1 MPQTSQPLSKEYL
14 LSQVSE
20 IPELSIESSDN
31 KGLVVWDDEDA
42 KLLPVH
48 FPEAMTVDDLVQ
60 RIHISSDIPEWY
72 RADKKALAEY
82 LWKAC
87 DHNAF
92 ITMNEVVVV
101 WSQPDD
107 AGTYMSFDFEDEQ
120 RKRLHEEY
128 SDEYAYE
135 IGEGVLGQLWFE
147 RNTAVVNMGEI
158 VRTADE
164 VATENE
170 DLVVIDPFFSFE
182 NQVQTGFLTTV
193 LHELRHLQMDTN
205 IFLPED
211 MYPLELASE
220 NAVEEYCREAF
231 EAHPINDGILPNI
244 DAAPKQS
251 IQAILD
257 KAHDLMMYCDTGLI
271 DNASDLSPLYTKSSC
286 PIYRGLY
293 LPKEWLTPGHI
304 IEEWTGSTHWSKSES
319 VAKRFSTS
327 TEGEDFMLE
336 YGEERGLNSISE
348 ILPLFEPVILVLDE
362 PVRSLDL
369 GVYLDVLAQNGYDTG
384 SCFLNGEN
392 DEQEVSVIGY
402 DFSVDHVEYKDIQCY
417 VSVMALDRKHEEELA
432 VKPSLADQ
440 IECAIFRA
448 GEPHASSISPE
459 KLPNTG
465 R

>member
-1 MPQTSQPLSKEYL
+1 MPRLIQRLTKEYL
-14 LSQVSE
+14 LSQISE
-20 IPELSIESSDN
+20 ISELSIESSDD
-31 KGLVVWDDEDA
+31 KGLVVWDDEAA

-48 FPEAMTVDDLVQ
+48 FPEAMMVDDLVQ
-60 RIHISSDIPEWY
+60 RIHISSDIPKCY

-82 LWKAC
+82 LWNTC

-92 ITMNEVVVV
+92 ITLNEVVVV

-107 AGTYMSFDFEDEQ
+107 VGIYMSSDFEDEQ
-120 RKRLHEEY
+120 RKRLYEEY
-128 SDEYAYE
+128 SDECAIE
-135 IGEGVLGQLWFE
+135 IGDGVFGQLWFE
-147 RNTAVVNMGEI
+147 RNTAVINMGEI
-158 VRTADE
+158 VRAANE
-164 VATENE
+164 VAAQNT
-170 DLVVIDPFFSFE
+170 DLVDIDPFFSFE

-211 MYPLELASE
+211 TYPLELASE
-220 NAVEEYCREAF
+220 SAVEEYCREAF
-231 EAHPINDGILPNI
+231 EDHPINDGILPNI
-244 DAAPKQS
+244 DNAPKQS

-271 DNASDLSPLYTKSSC
+271 DNVSDLSSLYTKSC
-286 PIYRGLY
+286 GPIYRGLY

-304 IEEWTGSTHWSKSES
+304 IEEWTGSTHWSKSEH

-327 TEGEDFMLE
+327 TEGEDFMRE
-336 YGEERGLNSISE
+336 YGEDRGLNSISE

-402 DFSVDHVEYKDIQCY
+402 DFSVDHVDRKDGRCY
-417 VSVMALDRKHEEELA
+417 VSVKAIDRKHEVELA

-440 IECAIFRA
+440 IESAAARA
-448 GEPHASSISPE
+448 GEPHASLTLLE
-459 KLPNTG
+459 KLANTG

>member
-1 MPQTSQPLSKEYL
+1 MSQSIQSLTKEFL
-14 LSQVSE
+14 LSLISE
-20 IPELSIESSDN
+20 ISELSIESSDD

-60 RIHISSDIPEWY
+60 RIHISSDIPEWC
-72 RADKKALAEY
+72 RADRKALAEY
-82 LWKAC
+82 LWKTC

-92 ITMNEVVVV
+92 ITLEEVVVV

-107 AGTYMSFDFEDEQ
+107 AGTYMSSDFEDEQ
-120 RKRLHEEY
+120 RKRLYEEY
-128 SDEYAYE
+128 SDEYVYE
-135 IGEGVLGQLWFE
+135 IGESVLGQLWFE
-147 RNTAVVNMGEI
+147 RNTAVINMGEI
-158 VRTADE
+158 VRAADE
-164 VATENE
+164 FAAQNA
-170 DLVVIDPFFSFE
+170 DLLDIDPFFSFD

-193 LHELRHLQMDTN
+193 FHELRHLQMDTN

-211 MYPLELASE
+211 TYPLEFASE

-231 EAHPINDGILPNI
+231 EAHPINEGILPNI
-244 DAAPKQS
+244 DNAPKQS

-257 KAHDLMMYCDTGLI
+257 KAYDLMMYCDTGLI
-271 DNASDLSPLYTKSSC
+271 DNVSDLSSLYTKSSG

-304 IEEWTGSTHWSKSES
+304 IEEWTGSTHWSKSEH

-327 TEGEDFMLE
+327 TEGEDFMRE
-336 YGEERGLNSISE
+336 YGNERGLNSISE

-384 SCFLNGEN
+384 DCFLNGEN

-402 DFSVDHVEYKDIQCY
+402 DFSVAHVEHKDGQCY
-417 VSVMALDRKHEEELA
+417 VTVKALDRMHEAALA
-432 VKPSLADQ
+432 VKPSLSDQ
-440 IECAIFRA
+440 IESAAARA
-448 GEPHASSISPE
+448 SEPHTSSISPE

>member
-271 DNASDLSPLYTKSSC
+271 DNASDLSPLY
-286 PIYRGLY
+286 
-293 LPKEWLTPGHI
+293 
-304 IEEWTGSTHWSKSES
+304 
-319 VAKRFSTS
+319 
-327 TEGEDFMLE
+327 
-336 YGEERGLNSISE
+336 
-348 ILPLFEPVILVLDE
+348 
-362 PVRSLDL
+362 
-369 GVYLDVLAQNGYDTG
+369 
-384 SCFLNGEN
+384 
-392 DEQEVSVIGY
+392 
-402 DFSVDHVEYKDIQCY
+402 
-417 VSVMALDRKHEEELA
+417 LDRFIGEKFVISFERMEQPIRDFEDWRKEFMDA
-432 VKPSLADQ
+432 SWVKSFIERVVKIEYPNFTQTHKPLTAQIQEAEARATAPCSGESPAKNMPSQ
-440 IECAIFRA
+440 TR
-448 GEPHASSISPE
+448 
-459 KLPNTG
+459 
-465 R
+465 

>member
-1 MPQTSQPLSKEYL
+1 MPQTPLPLTKEYL
-14 LSQVSE
+14 LSQVAE
-20 IPELSIESSDN
+20 IQELSIESSDD

-82 LWKAC
+82 LWNTC

-92 ITMNEVVVV
+92 ITLNEVVVV

-107 AGTYMSFDFEDEQ
+107 AGTYMSSDFEDEQ

-147 RNTAVVNMGEI
+147 RNTAVINMGEI
-158 VRTADE
+158 VRAADK
-164 VATENE
+164 VAIENV
-170 DLVVIDPFFSFE
+170 DLVDIDPFFSFE

-211 MYPLELASE
+211 VYTLELASE
-220 NAVEEYCREAF
+220 ISVEEYCRDAF
-231 EAHPINDGILPNI
+231 ETHVINDGILPSLY
-244 DAAPKQS
+244 DAPKQS
-251 IQAILD
+251 IQAI
-257 KAHDLMMYCDTGLI
+257 
-271 DNASDLSPLYTKSSC
+271 SDRSF
-286 PIYRGLY
+286 
-293 LPKEWLTPGHI
+293 
-304 IEEWTGSTHWSKSES
+304 EE
-319 VAKRFSTS
+319 
-327 TEGEDFMLE
+327 
-336 YGEERGLNSISE
+336 
-348 ILPLFEPVILVLDE
+348 
-362 PVRSLDL
+362 DL
-369 GVYLDVLAQNGYDTG
+369 G
-384 SCFLNGEN
+384 
-392 DEQEVSVIGY
+392 
-402 DFSVDHVEYKDIQCY
+402 
-417 VSVMALDRKHEEELA
+417 

-440 IECAIFRA
+440 ITGATVRTSGPCT
-448 GEPHASSISPE
+448 SLISPA

>member
-1 MPQTSQPLSKEYL
+1 MSQTPQPLTKEYL

-20 IPELSIESSDN
+20 IQELSIESSDN
-31 KGLVVWDDEDA
+31 KGFVVWDDEDA

-60 RIHISSDIPEWY
+60 RIHISSDMPEWC
-72 RADKKALAEY
+72 RADRKALAEY
-82 LWKAC
+82 LWKTC

-92 ITMNEVVVV
+92 ITLNEVVVV

-107 AGTYMSFDFEDEQ
+107 AGTYMSSDFEDEQ
-120 RKRLHEEY
+120 RKRLREEY

-147 RNTAVVNMGEI
+147 RNTVMINMGEI

-164 VATENE
+164 IATENA
-170 DLVVIDPFFSFE
+170 DVVDIDPFFSFE

-211 MYPLELASE
+211 TYPLELASE

-244 DAAPKQS
+244 DNAPKQS

-257 KAHDLMMYCDTGLI
+257 KAYDLMMYCDTGLI
-271 DNASDLSPLYTKSSC
+271 DNVSDLSSLYTKSSC

-304 IEEWTGSTHWSKSES
+304 IEEWTGSTHWSKSEH

-327 TEGEDFMLE
+327 TEGEDFMRE

-348 ILPLFEPVILVLDE
+348 ILPLFAPVILVLDE

-402 DFSVDHVEYKDIQCY
+402 DFSVDHVEHKDSQCY
-417 VSVMALDRKHEEELA
+417 VRVRALDRDRKVEFN

-440 IECAIFRA
+440 IQSAVART
-448 GEPHASSISPE
+448 GEPRASLISSA
-459 KLPNTG
+459 KLPNIG

>member
-1 MPQTSQPLSKEYL
+1 MSQTPQPLAKEYL

-20 IPELSIESSDN
+20 IQELSIESSDD

-48 FPEAMTVDDLVQ
+48 FLEVMTVDDMVH
-60 RIHISSDIPEWY
+60 RIHISSDIPERY
-72 RADKKALAEY
+72 HADRKALAEY
-82 LWKAC
+82 LWNAC

-92 ITMNEVVVV
+92 ITLEEVVVV
-101 WSQPDD
+101 WSEPDN
-107 AGTYMSFDFEDEQ
+107 AETFEPSDFEDEQ
-120 RKRLHEEY
+120 RKRLYEEY
-128 SDEYAYE
+128 SDECAIE
-135 IGEGVLGQLWFE
+135 IGAGVLGQLWFE
-147 RNTAVVNMGEI
+147 RNTAVINMGEI
-158 VRTADE
+158 VRAADE
-164 VATENE
+164 VAAQNA
-170 DLVVIDPFFSFE
+170 DLVDIDPFFSFE

-211 MYPLELASE
+211 IYPPELASE
-220 NAVEEYCREAF
+220 SAVEEYCREAF

-244 DAAPKQS
+244 DNAPKQS

-257 KAHDLMMYCDTGLI
+257 KGHDLMMYCDTGLI
-271 DNASDLSPLYTKSSC
+271 DNVSDLSSLYTKSSG

-304 IEEWTGSTHWSKSES
+304 IEEWTGSTHWSKSEH

-327 TEGEDFMLE
+327 TEGEDFMRE

-384 SCFLNGEN
+384 DCFLNGEN

-402 DFSVDHVEYKDIQCY
+402 DFSVDHVEYKDGQCY
-417 VSVMALDRKHEEELA
+417 VTVKALDRKHEVDLA

-440 IECAIFRA
+440 IESAASRA
-448 GEPHASSISPE
+448 GEPHVSSISPE

>member
-1 MPQTSQPLSKEYL
+1 MPQTPLPLTKEYL
-14 LSQVSE
+14 LSQVAE
-20 IPELSIESSDN
+20 IQELSIESSDD

-82 LWKAC
+82 LWNAC

-92 ITMNEVVVV
+92 ITLEEVVVV
-101 WSQPDD
+101 WSEPDN
-107 AGTYMSFDFEDEQ
+107 AETLEPYDFEDEQ

-128 SDEYAYE
+128 SDEYANE

-147 RNTAVVNMGEI
+147 RNTAVINMGEI

-164 VATENE
+164 IATENA
-170 DLVVIDPFFSFE
+170 DVVDIDPFFSFE

-211 MYPLELASE
+211 TYPLEFASE

-231 EAHPINDGILPNI
+231 EAHPINDGILLNI
-244 DAAPKQS
+244 DNAPKQS

-257 KAHDLMMYCDTGLI
+257 KAYDLMMYYDTGLI
-271 DNASDLSPLYTKSSC
+271 DNVSDLSSLYTKSSG

-304 IEEWTGSTHWSKSES
+304 IEEWTGSTHWSKSEH

-327 TEGEDFMLE
+327 TEGEDFMRE
-336 YGEERGLNSISE
+336 YGEEQGLNSISE

-384 SCFLNGEN
+384 DCFLNGEN
-392 DEQEVSVIGY
+392 DEHEVSIIGY
-402 DFSVDHVEYKDIQCY
+402 DFSVAHVEHKDGQCY
-417 VSVMALDRKHEEELA
+417 VTVKALDRMHEAALA
-432 VKPSLADQ
+432 VKPSLSDQ
-440 IECAIFRA
+440 IESAAARA

-459 KLPNTG
+459 KLSNTG